1 MARTLHQAMAY
12 LGLGQ
17 VEDDNQ
23 RAERRTPETVYEE
36 TVFMPDDQYE
46 DYDDRLTREPRTYAS
61 STADRDV
68 LHGIASD
75 QSAAQNSVPRSHV
88 TETYGTSS
96 SERPYGSVSTAEA
109 DELLELNSTGSD
121 EWDLPATD
129 SRVARSAPSF
139 TPSVPEES
147 SDELRRIT
155 TIHPRSYNDAKIIG
169 ESFRENIPVIMNVTD
184 MGDADAK
191 RLIDFSAGLAFALNG
206 HIERVT
212 DKVFLLTPANL
223 EVLGAEG
230 TEVPVALDS
239 DDDVTPFNQV

>member
-17 VEDDNQ
+17 VEDEAQ
-23 RAERRTPETVYEE
+23 RTERPQRRPETIYEE
-36 TVFMPDDQYE
+36 TVFEADDQYDAYPDE
-46 DYDDRLTREPRTYAS
+46 LAPAEGRAHIS

-68 LHGIASD
+68 LLGISPET
-75 QSAAQNSVPRSHV
+75 PRS
-88 TETYGTSS
+88 
-96 SERPYGSVSTAEA
+96 RPAPEAATGSVSVAEA
-109 DELLELNSTGSD
+109 DDQLLEQVESTGTD
-121 EWDLPATD
+121 WDFPGTHQQASNYTSTALT
-129 SRVARSAPSF
+129 PSF
-139 TPSVPEES
+139 TEES
-147 SDELRRIT
+147 SEELRRIT

-184 MGDADAK
+184 MGDTDAK

-239 DDDVTPFNQV
+239 DDVTPFNQA

>member
-17 VEDDNQ
+17 VEQDDD
-23 RAERRTPETVYEE
+23 RANRARRHPETVYEE
-36 TVFMPDDQYE
+36 TVFE
-46 DYDDRLTREPRTYAS
+46 ADDRYEQYAYES
-61 STADRDV
+61 DRPAETVYADTAERDV
-68 LHGIASD
+68 LRGIS
-75 QSAAQNSVPRSHV
+75 P
-88 TETYGTSS
+88 ETSRYQTDRAGYVDSKNPEDLS
-96 SERPYGSVSTAEA
+96 SEEGNSWEPLPIQSSYSGEA
-109 DELLELNSTGSD
+109 
-121 EWDLPATD
+121 A
-129 SRVARSAPSF
+129 VALSNQ
-139 TPSVPEES
+139 ES
-147 SDELRRIT
+147 SEELSRIT

-184 MGDADAK
+184 MGDNDAK

-230 TEVPVALDS
+230 VEVPVALDS
-239 DDDVTPFNQV
+239 DDVTPFNQI

>member
-17 VEDDNQ
+17 VEQDEDGGT
-23 RAERRTPETVYEE
+23 RTRRQPETVYEE
-36 TVFMPDDQYE
+36 TVFE
-46 DYDDRLTREPRTYAS
+46 ADDRYEQYPYQLDESGEPRYAD
-61 STADRDV
+61 TAERDV
-68 LHGIASD
+68 LGGI
-75 QSAAQNSVPRSHV
+75 SAEAPRSQRNHDRYD
-88 TETYGTSS
+88 EINES
-96 SERPYGSVSTAEA
+96 SEDSGSWDPLPIQSSYPVEA
-109 DELLELNSTGSD
+109 
-121 EWDLPATD
+121 P
-129 SRVARSAPSF
+129 VALSNQ
-139 TPSVPEES
+139 ES
-147 SDELRRIT
+147 SEELSRIT

-184 MGDADAK
+184 MADNDAK

-230 TEVPVALDS
+230 VEVPVALDS
-239 DDDVTPFNQV
+239 DDITPFNQA

>member
-17 VEDDNQ
+17 VEDEAQ
-23 RAERRTPETVYEE
+23 RTDRPQRRPETIYEE
-36 TVFMPDDQYE
+36 TVFEADDQYD
-46 DYDDRLTREPRTYAS
+46 DYTDELAPAEGRAHIS

-68 LHGIASD
+68 LLGITPDASRRP
-75 QSAAQNSVPRSHV
+75 SAPEAGS
-88 TETYGTSS
+88 
-96 SERPYGSVSTAEA
+96 GSVSVAEA
-109 DELLELNSTGSD
+109 DDQLLEYAESTSD
-121 EWDLPATD
+121 AWDLPVT
-129 SRVARSAPSF
+129 SQQAPSPTSPVL
-139 TPSVPEES
+139 TPSFSEES
-147 SDELRRIT
+147 SEELRRIT

-184 MGDADAK
+184 MGDTDAK

-239 DDDVTPFNQV
+239 DDVTPFNQA

>member
-17 VEDDNQ
+17 VEDEAQ
-23 RAERRTPETVYEE
+23 RTERPQRHPETIYEE
-36 TVFMPDDQYE
+36 TVFEADDQYDAYPDE
-46 DYDDRLTREPRTYAS
+46 LAPAEGRAHIS

-68 LHGIASD
+68 LLGISPEATGS
-75 QSAAQNSVPRSHV
+75 
-88 TETYGTSS
+88 
-96 SERPYGSVSTAEA
+96 RPAPEATAGSVSVAEA
-109 DELLELNSTGSD
+109 DDQLLEQVESTGTD
-121 EWDLPATD
+121 WDFPGTHQQASNYTSTALT
-129 SRVARSAPSF
+129 PSF
-139 TPSVPEES
+139 SEES
-147 SDELRRIT
+147 SEELRRIT

-184 MGDADAK
+184 MGDTDAK

-239 DDDVTPFNQV
+239 DDVTPFNQA

>member
-17 VEDDNQ
+17 VEDEAQ
-23 RAERRTPETVYEE
+23 RTERPQRRPETIYEE
-36 TVFMPDDQYE
+36 TVFEADDQYDAYPDE
-46 DYDDRLTREPRTYAS
+46 LAPAEGRAHIS

-68 LHGIASD
+68 LLGISPET
-75 QSAAQNSVPRSHV
+75 PRS
-88 TETYGTSS
+88 
-96 SERPYGSVSTAEA
+96 RPAPEAATGSVSVAEA
-109 DELLELNSTGSD
+109 DDQLLEQAESTSTDWDFPGTHQQATNYISTALTPSFSD
-121 EWDLPATD
+121 E
-129 SRVARSAPSF
+129 
-139 TPSVPEES
+139 S
-147 SDELRRIT
+147 SEELRRIT

-184 MGDADAK
+184 MGDTDAK

-239 DDDVTPFNQV
+239 DDVTPFNQA

>member
-17 VEDDNQ
+17 VEDEAQ
-23 RAERRTPETVYEE
+23 RTERPQRSPETIYEE
-36 TVFMPDDQYE
+36 TVFEADDQYDAYPDE
-46 DYDDRLTREPRTYAS
+46 LAPAEGRAHIS

-68 LHGIASD
+68 LLGISPET
-75 QSAAQNSVPRSHV
+75 PRS
-88 TETYGTSS
+88 
-96 SERPYGSVSTAEA
+96 RPAPEAATGSVSVAEA
-109 DELLELNSTGSD
+109 DDQLFEQAESTSTD
-121 EWDLPATD
+121 WDFPGTHQQATNYT
-129 SRVARSAPSF
+129 STALTPSF
-139 TPSVPEES
+139 SEES
-147 SDELRRIT
+147 SEELRRIT

-184 MGDADAK
+184 MGDTDAK

-239 DDDVTPFNQV
+239 DDVTPFNQA